1 MDRIGTASLTDWLP
15 GMPTKVRDLTGGQ
28 EEYFALVW
36 KACECF
42 DFGANGEPKMNR
54 PGFICPVHG
63 SGEKD
68 VCDHCYCGYKEGGKT
83 TSCGIHKNTPLS
95 IVEVN
100 LLKTWVEVHLQ
111 AAESPVRDPLCRS
124 CACKKSCHISGKWQ
138 CRETG
143 CACPTFVKG

>member
-1 MDRIGTASLTDWLP
+1 MKVRMANIGTASLTDWLP

-42 DFGANGEPKMNR
+42 DFGADGEPKMNR

-68 VCDHCYCGYKEGGKT
+68 VCDHCYCGYKQGDKAI
-83 TSCGIHKNTPLS
+83 SCGIHKTTPLS
-95 IVEVN
+95 LVEVN
-100 LLKTWVEVHLQ
+100 LLKTWVQV
-111 AAESPVRDPLCRS
+111 
-124 CACKKSCHISGKWQ
+124 HISGNKIP
-138 CRETG
+138 RE
-143 CACPTFVKG
+143 